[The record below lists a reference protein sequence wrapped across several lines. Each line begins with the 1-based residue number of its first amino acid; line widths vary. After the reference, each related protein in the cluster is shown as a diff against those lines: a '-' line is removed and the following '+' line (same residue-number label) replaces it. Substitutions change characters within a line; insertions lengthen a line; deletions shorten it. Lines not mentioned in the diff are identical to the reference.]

1 MPSRGRSYSRSP
13 SGSRSSR
20 GRSPAGGGGG
30 SRSGSGSP
38 GAPPRS
44 APKKNKVD
52 DERDEIE
59 QASKNHFGSRYEP
72 PTSNVIGVF
81 GMSIYTSEEKL
92 EDVMSKFGRLKKV
105 AIVHDQRTRRS
116 RGFGFVTFEDPEDA
130 ADARDK
136 MNGKNIDDREVRVD
150 FSITKSAHDSTPG
163 EYRGREDQRSQR
175 DERRGG
181 YGDRDRGY
189 RRRSRDRGG
198 YNPRRSRSRSRD
210 RYERRDRH
218 RDRRDSRSR
227 SRDRYQRSSRRD
239 RSRSR
244 SRGRY

>member
-20 GRSPAGGGGG
+20 GRSPGDGGDGGG
-30 SRSGSGSP
+30 SRSRSGSP
-38 GAPPRS
+38 APPRS
-44 APKKNKVD
+44 APKRNKID

-59 QASKNHFGSRYEP
+59 QKSKNHFGSRYEP
-72 PTSNVIGVF
+72 PSSNVIGVF

-116 RGFGFVTFEDPEDA
+116 RGFGFVTFEDAEDA
-130 ADARDK
+130 A
-136 MNGKNIDDREVRVD
+136 DDREVRVD
-150 FSITKSAHDSTPG
+150 FSITKSAHESTPG

-175 DERRGG
+175 DDRRGG

-210 RYERRDRH
+210 RYERRDRY